1 MKLAG
6 AVLFLCMV
14 ALMGVG
20 VVILTSIGNVQG
32 ARIFSDPNHFWVQQL
47 VFGAAGLACCAAV
60 ACVPPSFWFDRRVAL
75 AIAAFVVVALVAVH
89 VPGLGHR
96 ANGSTRWIRLPGL
109 LLQPS
114 EFVKIA
120 AIVLSAW
127 WLGAPERDNGSFRE
141 GVAVPVAGM
150 GVVVAGFLSQ
160 PDLGSSIMLVL
171 VNGAL
176 LFLSGARLRWLLAL
190 GAAGLVLLAVFLA
203 HDPVRMRRLSPRWQT
218 FLRPLVVLVGHD
230 RGDGAGDAF
239 PPVEGKENFQLNM
252 SLSALAAGGW
262 TGRGLGESIYKH
274 RYLPENHTD
283 FIFAMVGEELGLAA
297 TLSCVLLFLAMAAAG
312 FYVAWRAP
320 DRRTMLLAAGMTLQ
334 ICLSAAVNVGV
345 VTGAAPTKG
354 LALPFLSY
362 GGSNLIASVATVGFL
377 LAVAFRRGRED
388 GPAADDRPPIRPE
401 FLPATDL
408 WNG

>member
-6 AVLFLCMV
+6 AVLFLCTV
-14 ALMGVG
+14 VLMGVG
-20 VVILTSIGNVQG
+20 VVILTSVGNVQG
-32 ARIFSDPNHFWVQQL
+32 ARLFSDPNHFWTQQL
-47 VFGAAGLACCAAV
+47 AFGAIALSCCVLV
-60 ACVPPSFWFDRRVAL
+60 ACVPPSFWFDRRVAWTV
-75 AIAAFVVVALVAVH
+75 AAFVLVALVAVH
-89 VPGLGHR
+89 VPGLGYR

-120 AIVLSAW
+120 AILLSAW
-127 WLGAPERDNGSFRE
+127 WLGAPDRRNEAFWE
-141 GVAVPVAGM
+141 GVAVPVLGM

-176 LFLSGARLRWLLAL
+176 LFLSGARLRWLFAL

-203 HDPVRMRRLSPRWQT
+203 HDPVRMKRLSPVLGP
-218 FLRPLVVLVGHD
+218 LRPLLVKEES
-230 RGDGAGDAF
+230 AAADAF
-239 PPVEGKENFQLNM
+239 RPAVDDENYQLNM
-252 SLSALAAGGW
+252 ALSALGAGGW
-262 TGRGLGESIYKH
+262 RGRGLGESLFKH

-362 GGSNLIASVATVGFL
+362 GGSSLIASVSTVGFL
-377 LAVAFRRGRED
+377 LAIAFRRGRE
-388 GPAADDRPPIRPE
+388 AAPEPERPPLRPE
-401 FLPATDL
+401 FLPSTEL

>member
-6 AVLFLCMV
+6 AVLFLCTV

-32 ARIFSDPNHFWVQQL
+32 ARIFGDPSHFCRQQL
-47 VFGAAGLACCAAV
+47 IFGAVGLACCAAV
-60 ACVPPSFWFDRRVAL
+60 ACVPPSFWFDRRVAWTV
-75 AIAAFVVVALVAVH
+75 AAFVVVALVAVH
-89 VPGLGHR
+89 VPGLGYR

-114 EFVKIA
+114 EFIKIA

-127 WLGAPERDNGSFRE
+127 WLGAPDRRNEALWE
-141 GVAVPVAGM
+141 GVAVPVIGM

-203 HDPVRMRRLSPRWQT
+203 HDPVRMKRLSPVLGP
-218 FLRPLVVLVGHD
+218 LRPLLVKEES
-230 RGDGAGDAF
+230 AAADAF
-239 PPVEGKENFQLNM
+239 RPAVDDENYQLNM
-252 SLSALAAGGW
+252 ALSALGAGGW
-262 TGRGLGESIYKH
+262 RGRGLGESLFKH

-297 TLSCVLLFLAMAAAG
+297 TLSCVALFLAMAAAG

-320 DRRTMLLAAGMTLQ
+320 DRRTMLLATGMTLQ

-362 GGSNLIASVATVGFL
+362 GGSSLIASVSTVGFL
-377 LAVAFRRGRED
+377 LAIAFRRGREAA
-388 GPAADDRPPIRPE
+388 PAPERPPLRPE
-401 FLPATDL
+401 FLPSTEL

>member
-176 LFLSGARLRWLLAL
+176 LFLSGARLRWLFAL

-203 HDPVRMRRLSPRWQT
+203 HDPVRMKRLSPVLGP
-218 FLRPLVVLVGHD
+218 LRPLLVKEES
-230 RGDGAGDAF
+230 AAADAF
-239 PPVEGKENFQLNM
+239 RPAVDDENYQLNM
-252 SLSALAAGGW
+252 ALSALGAGGW
-262 TGRGLGESIYKH
+262 RGRGLGESLFKH

>member
-1 MKLAG
+1 M
-6 AVLFLCMV
+6 
-14 ALMGVG
+14 
-20 VVILTSIGNVQG
+20 
-32 ARIFSDPNHFWVQQL
+32 
-47 VFGAAGLACCAAV
+47 
-60 ACVPPSFWFDRRVAL
+60 
-75 AIAAFVVVALVAVH
+75 ALVAVH
-89 VPGLGHR
+89 VPGLGYR

-114 EFVKIA
+114 EFVKLG

-127 WLGAPERDNGSFRE
+127 WLGAPGRANESFRE
-141 GVAVPVAGM
+141 GVAVPVLGM

-176 LFLSGARLRWLLAL
+176 LFLSGARLRWLFALA
-190 GAAGLVLLAVFLA
+190 AAGLVLLAVFLA
-203 HDPVRMRRLSPRWQT
+203 HDPVRMKRLSPVLGP
-218 FLRPLVVLVGHD
+218 LRPLLVKEES
-230 RGDGAGDAF
+230 AAADAF
-239 PPVEGKENFQLNM
+239 RPAVDDENYQLNM
-252 SLSALAAGGW
+252 ALSALGAGGW
-262 TGRGLGESIYKH
+262 RGRGLGESLFKH

-334 ICLSAAVNVGV
+334 ISLSAAVNVGV

-362 GGSNLIASVATVGFL
+362 GGSSLIASVSTVGFL
-377 LAVAFRRGRED
+377 LAVAFRRGRD
-388 GPAADDRPPIRPE
+388 GAPARERPPVRPE

>member
-6 AVLFLCMV
+6 AVLFLCTV

-32 ARIFSDPNHFWVQQL
+32 ARIFGDPSHFCRQQL
-47 VFGAAGLACCAAV
+47 IFGAVGLACCAAV
-60 ACVPPSFWFDRRVAL
+60 ACVPPSFWFDRRVAWTV
-75 AIAAFVVVALVAVH
+75 AAFVVVALVA
-89 VPGLGHR
+89 
-96 ANGSTRWIRLPGL
+96 LPGL

-114 EFVKIA
+114 EFIKIA

-127 WLGAPERDNGSFRE
+127 WLGAPGRDNGSFRE

-190 GAAGLVLLAVFLA
+190 GAAGLLLLAVFLA
-203 HDPVRMRRLSPRWQT
+203 HDPVRMKRLSPVLGP
-218 FLRPLVVLVGHD
+218 LRPLLVKEES
-230 RGDGAGDAF
+230 AAADAF
-239 PPVEGKENFQLNM
+239 RPAVDNENYQLNM
-252 SLSALAAGGW
+252 ALSALGAGGW
-262 TGRGLGESIYKH
+262 RGRGLGESLFKH

-334 ICLSAAVNVGV
+334 ICLSAAVNIGV

>member
-6 AVLFLCMV
+6 AILFLCMV
-14 ALMGVG
+14 VLMGVG
-20 VVILTSIGNVQG
+20 VVILTSVGNVQG
-32 ARIFSDPNHFWVQQL
+32 ARLFANPNHFWMQQL
-47 VFGAAGLACCAAV
+47 AFGAIALACCVLV
-60 ACVPPSFWFDRRVAL
+60 ACIPPSFWFDRRVAW
-75 AIAAFVVVALVAVH
+75 AIAAFVLVALVAVH
-89 VPGLGHR
+89 VPGLGYR

-114 EFVKIA
+114 EFIKIA

-127 WLGAPERDNGSFRE
+127 WLGAPERRNAAFWE
-141 GVAVPVAGM
+141 GFAVPMVGM
-150 GVVVAGFLSQ
+150 GVIVAGFLSQ

-176 LFLSGARLRWLLAL
+176 LFLSGARLRWLFAL

-203 HDPVRMRRLSPRWQT
+203 HDPVRMKRLSPRAQA
-218 FLRPLVVLVGHD
+218 FLRPLVVLVG
-230 RGDGAGDAF
+230 RGRDAAGDDALR
-239 PPVEGKENFQLNM
+239 PAADDDSYQVDM
-252 SLSALAAGGW
+252 ALSALGAGGW
-262 TGRGLGESIYKH
+262 RGRGLGESLFKH

-297 TLSCVLLFLAMAAAG
+297 TLSCVALFLAMAAAG

-320 DRRTMLLAAGMTLQ
+320 DRRTMLLATGMTLQ

-362 GGSNLIASVATVGFL
+362 GGSSLIASVATVGFI
-377 LAVAFRRGRED
+377 LAVGVR
-388 GPAADDRPPIRPE
+388 GPAPERPAREAPPPPSHRVSS
-401 FLPATDL
+401 DL

>member
-6 AVLFLCMV
+6 AVLFLCTV
-14 ALMGVG
+14 VLMGVG
-20 VVILTSIGNVQG
+20 IVILTSVGNVQG
-32 ARIFSDPNHFWVQQL
+32 ARIFGDPSHFWRQQL
-47 VFGAAGLACCAAV
+47 VFGAVGLACCAAV

-75 AIAAFVVVALVAVH
+75 GVAAFVLVALVAVH
-89 VPGLGHR
+89 VPHFGYR
-96 ANGSTRWIRLPGL
+96 ANGSTRWICVGGL
-109 LLQPS
+109 LVQPS

-120 AIVLSAW
+120 AVVLSAW
-127 WLGAPERDNGSFRE
+127 WLGAPGRDNGAFWE
-141 GVAVPVAGM
+141 GVAVPVIGM

-176 LFLSGARLRWLLAL
+176 LFLSGARLRWLFAL
-190 GAAGLVLLAVFLA
+190 GAAGLLLLAVFLA
-203 HDPVRMRRLSPRWQT
+203 HDPVRMKRLGPVLGP
-218 FLRPLVVLVGHD
+218 LRPLLEKEES
-230 RGDGAGDAF
+230 AAADAF
-239 PPVEGKENFQLNM
+239 RPAVDDENYQLNM
-252 SLSALAAGGW
+252 ALSALGAGGW
-262 TGRGLGESIYKH
+262 RGRGLGESLFKH

-320 DRRTMLLAAGMTLQ
+320 DRRTMLLATGMTLQ

-362 GGSNLIASVATVGFL
+362 GGSSLIASVATVGFL

-388 GPAADDRPPIRPE
+388 APPVERPPLRPE

>member
-6 AVLFLCMV
+6 AILFLCMV
-14 ALMGVG
+14 VLMGVG
-20 VVILTSIGNVQG
+20 VVILTSVGNVQG
-32 ARIFSDPNHFWVQQL
+32 DRIFADPNHFWIQQL
-47 VFGAAGLACCAAV
+47 VFGAAGLVCCAAV
-60 ACVPPSFWFDRRVAL
+60 ACVPPSFWFDRRVAW
-75 AIAAFVVVALVAVH
+75 AIAAFVLVALVAVH
-89 VPGLGHR
+89 VPGLGYR

-114 EFVKIA
+114 EFIKIA

-127 WLGAPERDNGSFRE
+127 WLGAPGRRNEALWE
-141 GVAVPVAGM
+141 GVAVPVLGM

-176 LFLSGARLRWLLAL
+176 LFLSGARLRWLFAL

-203 HDPVRMRRLSPRWQT
+203 HDPVRMKRLSPVLGP
-218 FLRPLVVLVGHD
+218 LRPLLVKEES
-230 RGDGAGDAF
+230 AAADAF
-239 PPVEGKENFQLNM
+239 RPAVDDENYQLNM
-252 SLSALAAGGW
+252 ALSALGAGGW
-262 TGRGLGESIYKH
+262 RGRGLGESLFKH

-320 DRRTMLLAAGMTLQ
+320 DRRTMLLATGMTLQ

-362 GGSNLIASVATVGFL
+362 GGSSLIASVATVGFL
-377 LAVAFRRGRED
+377 LAIAFRRGREAS
-388 GPAADDRPPIRPE
+388 PARERPPVRPDFIPSTE
-401 FLPATDL
+401 I

>member
-1 MKLAG
+1 MKPAG
-6 AVLFLCMV
+6 AILFLCMA
-14 ALMGVG
+14 ALMCVG
-20 VVILTSIGNVQG
+20 VVILTSVGNVQG
-32 ARIFSDPNHFWVQQL
+32 ARIFDNPDHFWVQQL
-47 VFGAAGLACCAAV
+47 AFGAVGLVCCAAV
-60 ACVPPSFWFDRRVAL
+60 ACIPPAAWFNRYVAW
-75 AIAAFVVVALVAVH
+75 AVAAFVVVALVAVH
-89 VPGLGHR
+89 VPGLGYR

-120 AIVLSAW
+120 AIILSAW
-127 WLGAPERDNGSFRE
+127 WLGAPGRRNEAFWE
-141 GVAVPVAGM
+141 GVAVPVLGM

-203 HDPVRMRRLSPRWQT
+203 HDPVRMRRLSPGWQA
-218 FLRPLVVLVGHD
+218 FLRPVVLLVGRD
-230 RGDGAGDAF
+230 RGDEGDALRAAADD
-239 PPVEGKENFQLNM
+239 ENFQLNM
-252 SLSALAAGGW
+252 SLSALGAGGW
-262 TGRGLGESIYKH
+262 RGRGLGESIYKH

-354 LALPFLSY
+354 LALPFLGY
-362 GGSNLIASVATVGFL
+362 GGSSLIASVATVGFL
-377 LAVAFRRGRED
+377 LAIAFRRGRED
-388 GPAADDRPPIRPE
+388 APAPDRPPVRPE
-401 FLPATDL
+401 FLPSTDI
-408 WNG
+408 WIG

>member
-1 MKLAG
+1 MKAAG
-6 AVLFLCMV
+6 AILVLCTV
-14 ALMGVG
+14 ALMGLG
-20 VVILTSIGNVQG
+20 LVILTSVGNVQG
-32 ARIFSDPNHFWVQQL
+32 ARLFSDPNHFWTQQL
-47 VFGAAGLACCAAV
+47 AFGTIALAFGLLV
-60 ACVPPSFWFDRRVAL
+60 ACVPPAFWFDRRVAIL
-75 AIAAFVVVALVAVH
+75 VAAAILVSLVAVH
-89 VPGLGHR
+89 VPGLGYR

-114 EFVKIA
+114 EFIKIG

-127 WLGAPERDNGSFRE
+127 WLGAPNRRNDAFWE
-141 GVAVPVAGM
+141 GFAVPVLGM

-160 PDLGSSIMLVL
+160 PDLGSSIMLL
-171 VNGAL
+171 AVN
-176 LFLSGARLRWLLAL
+176 
-190 GAAGLVLLAVFLA
+190 GLVLFLAGARWRHLAPAAVLGAVLVALFLA
-203 HDPVRMRRLSPRWQT
+203 HDPVRMRRLSPRAQA
-218 FLRPLVVLVGHD
+218 FLRPLVVLVAGGA
-230 RGDGAGDAF
+230 RDGGGDA
-239 PPVEGKENFQLNM
+239 PAVAADDENYQLDR
-252 SLSALAAGGW
+252 SLSALGAGGW
-262 TGRGLGESIYKH
+262 RGRGLGNSIYKH
-274 RYLPENHTD
+274 SYLPENHTD

-362 GGSNLIASVATVGFL
+362 GGSSIIASCATVGFL
-377 LAVAFRRGRED
+377 LAVAVRPGAPAPRRE
-388 GPAADDRPPIRPE
+388 PAPAPE
-401 FLPATDL
+401 VVSTDL

>member
-1 MKLAG
+1 MKLAS
-6 AVLFLCMV
+6 AILFLCMV
-14 ALMGVG
+14 VLMGVG
-20 VVILTSIGNVQG
+20 VVILTSVGNVQG
-32 ARIFSDPNHFWVQQL
+32 ARLFADPNHFWMQQL
-47 VFGAAGLACCAAV
+47 AFGAIALSGCVVV
-60 ACVPPSFWFDRRVAL
+60 ACVPPAFWFDRRTAWLVAALVL
-75 AIAAFVVVALVAVH
+75 AALVAVH
-89 VPGLGHR
+89 VPHLGYR
-96 ANGSTRWIRLPGL
+96 ANGSTRWVRVGGL

-114 EFVKIA
+114 EFVKLA

-127 WLGAPERDNGSFRE
+127 WLGAPGRRNDAFWE
-141 GVAVPVAGM
+141 GVAVPVLGM

-176 LFLSGARLRWLLAL
+176 LFLSGARLRWLFAL

-203 HDPVRMRRLSPRWQT
+203 HDPVRMKRLSPVLGP
-218 FLRPLVVLVGHD
+218 LRPLLVKEES
-230 RGDGAGDAF
+230 AAADAF
-239 PPVEGKENFQLNM
+239 RPAVDDENYQLNM
-252 SLSALAAGGW
+252 ALSALGAGGW
-262 TGRGLGESIYKH
+262 LGRGLGESLFKH

-297 TLSCVLLFLAMAAAG
+297 TLSCVALFLAMAAAG
-312 FYVAWRAP
+312 FYIAWHAP

-334 ICLSAAVNVGV
+334 ICLSAAVNIGV

-362 GGSNLIASVATVGFL
+362 GGSSLIASVATVGFL
-377 LAVAFRRGRED
+377 LAIGFRRGRED
-388 GPAADDRPPIRPE
+388 GPARERPPVRPD
-401 FLPATDL
+401 FLPSTDI

>member
-6 AVLFLCMV
+6 AILFLCMV
-14 ALMGVG
+14 VLMGVG
-20 VVILTSIGNVQG
+20 VVILTSVGNVQG
-32 ARIFSDPNHFWVQQL
+32 ARLFANPNHFWMQQL
-47 VFGAAGLACCAAV
+47 AFGAIALACCVLV
-60 ACVPPSFWFDRRVAL
+60 ACIPPSFWFDRRVAW
-75 AIAAFVVVALVAVH
+75 AIAAFVLVALVAVH
-89 VPGLGHR
+89 VPGLGYR

-114 EFVKIA
+114 EFIKIA

-127 WLGAPERDNGSFRE
+127 WLGAPGRRNEALWE
-141 GVAVPVAGM
+141 GVAVPVLGM

-203 HDPVRMRRLSPRWQT
+203 HDPVRMKRLSPVLGP
-218 FLRPLVVLVGHD
+218 LRPLLVKEES
-230 RGDGAGDAF
+230 AAADAF
-239 PPVEGKENFQLNM
+239 RPAVDDENYQLNM
-252 SLSALAAGGW
+252 ALSALGAGGW
-262 TGRGLGESIYKH
+262 RGRGLGESLFKH

-297 TLSCVLLFLAMAAAG
+297 TLSCVALFLAMAAAG

-320 DRRTMLLAAGMTLQ
+320 DRRTMLLATGMTLQ

-362 GGSNLIASVATVGFL
+362 GGSSLIASVSTVGFL
-377 LAVAFRRGRED
+377 LAIAFRRGREIA
-388 GPAADDRPPIRPE
+388 PEPERPPLRPE
-401 FLPATDL
+401 FLPSTEL

>member
-6 AVLFLCMV
+6 AVLFLCTV

-32 ARIFSDPNHFWVQQL
+32 ARIFGDPSHFCRQQL
-47 VFGAAGLACCAAV
+47 IFGAVGLACCAAV
-60 ACVPPSFWFDRRVAL
+60 ACVPPSFWFDRRVAWTV
-75 AIAAFVVVALVAVH
+75 AAFVVVALVAVH
-89 VPGLGHR
+89 VPGLGYR

-114 EFVKIA
+114 EFIKIA

-127 WLGAPERDNGSFRE
+127 WLGAPGRDNGSFRE
-141 GVAVPVAGM
+141 GVAVPAAGM

-203 HDPVRMRRLSPRWQT
+203 HDPVRMKRLSPVLGP
-218 FLRPLVVLVGHD
+218 LRPLL
-230 RGDGAGDAF
+230 AKEESAAADAF
-239 PPVEGKENFQLNM
+239 RPAADEENFQLNM

-283 FIFAMVGEELGLAA
+283 FIFAMVGEELGLVA

-334 ICLSAAVNVGV
+334 ICLSAAVNIGV

>member
-6 AVLFLCMV
+6 AVLFLCTV

-32 ARIFSDPNHFWVQQL
+32 ARIFGDPSHFCRQQL
-47 VFGAAGLACCAAV
+47 IFGAVGLACCAAV
-60 ACVPPSFWFDRRVAL
+60 ACVPPSFWFDRRVAWTV
-75 AIAAFVVVALVAVH
+75 AAFVVVALVAVH
-89 VPGLGHR
+89 VPGLGYR

-114 EFVKIA
+114 EFIKIA

-127 WLGAPERDNGSFRE
+127 WLGAPGRRNEALWE
-141 GVAVPVAGM
+141 GVAVPVIGM

-176 LFLSGARLRWLLAL
+176 LFLSGARLRWLFAL

-203 HDPVRMRRLSPRWQT
+203 HDPVRMKRLSPVLGP
-218 FLRPLVVLVGHD
+218 LRPLLVKEES
-230 RGDGAGDAF
+230 AAADAF
-239 PPVEGKENFQLNM
+239 RPAVDDENYQLNM
-252 SLSALAAGGW
+252 ALSALGAGGW
-262 TGRGLGESIYKH
+262 RGRGLGESLFKH

-297 TLSCVLLFLAMAAAG
+297 TLSCVALFLAMAAAG

-320 DRRTMLLAAGMTLQ
+320 DRRTMLLATGMTLQ

-362 GGSNLIASVATVGFL
+362 GGSSLIASVSTVGFL
-377 LAVAFRRGRED
+377 LAIAFRRGREIA
-388 GPAADDRPPIRPE
+388 PEPERPPLRPE
-401 FLPATDL
+401 FLPSTEL